1 MKIYHIP
8 GNRPLGQRGIVLPVV
23 GVGLAAVFAFAG
35 IGLGLARL
43 SLAANEAQSAADAAA
58 LAGAAAA
65 IRNLDPFPAAYG
77 TLERN
82 AFAGTKASVA
92 LASVVEGFIDAD
104 SLTFDAGGNPTNA
117 VMARVRGDVANP
129 FAALLQNPSQEVEK
143 IAYAAFAGLS
153 RAKPTAPLVIGAC
166 LFDQECYADSCMPAL
181 SQVPDPSDTS
191 GWTGYFGSAGG
202 TKIRSYIPAPC
213 GGGKTVDIHTG
224 SFISV
229 NNGQITTV
237 VDAMECL
244 YHSGQREHL
253 VAVVP
258 CGHFNQDKEV
268 LGFATIVIS
277 GAHTRGRIK
286 SISLSALFRA
296 DEPGPVTVGG
306 GNFGTGSVTLVAA
319 L

>member
-1 MKIYHIP
+1 MKIHHVP

-43 SLAANEAQSAADAAA
+43 SLAANEAQNAADAAA

-65 IRNLDPFPAAYG
+65 VRNHDPFPAAHAI
-77 TLERN
+77 LERN
-82 AFAGTKASVA
+82 AFAGARASVA

-129 FAALLQNPSQEVEK
+129 FAALLQDPSQEVEK
-143 IAYAAFAGLS
+143 VAYAAFAGLS
-153 RAKPTAPLVIGAC
+153 RAQPTAPIVIGDC
-166 LFDQECYADSCMPAL
+166 LFDQECFADRCMPAL
-181 SQVPDPSDTS
+181 KQVPDPADTS
-191 GWTGYFGSAGG
+191 GWTGFFNEANASN
-202 TKIRSYIPAPC
+202 IRAFVPSPC
-213 GGGKTVDIHTG
+213 GGGSRVDLRIGDQVAVT
-224 SFISV
+224 
-229 NNGQITTV
+229 NGQLRAV

-244 YHSGQREHL
+244 YNSGRREHL
-253 VAVVP
+253 VTVVS
-258 CGHFNQDKEV
+258 CGSFNQTRRV

-277 GAHTRGRIK
+277 GVQTRGK
-286 SISLSALFRA
+286 EKTISLEALFRA

-319 L
+319 R